1 MSSVFYRYENSLS
14 KVVKGI
20 KSVVK
25 ETLIDGTKEG
35 VSFSYLEKN
44 GDKFYRIK
52 AKQLE
57 SGKFEVLEKKDEK
70 ESSKELSEAEVMKL
84 VGANKNLKFVDE
96 YMKKERAKLMKE
108 HKEGGAKRKRTSKK
122 SSKKAS
128 KKRASKKSSKKASK
142 KRASKKGSKKAS
154 KKRASKKGSKK
165 ASKKVRRTSKKG
177 SKKSASKKGSKKRAS
192 KKGSK
197 KSSKRRVKK
206 A

>member
-154 KKRASKKGSKK
+154 KK
-165 ASKKVRRTSKKG
+165 VRRTSKKG